1 MGTVCSQEGE
11 TFLIGKLDLCAKPP
25 DSNISQK
32 IYWGKVDRKYEKQNW
47 TILLTVSTTS
57 FSVAG
62 LTATF
67 TVGMSK
73 FDHRVV
79 TLLKSSDPE

>member
-11 TFLIGKLDLCAKPP
+11 TFLVGKLDLCAKPP
-25 DSNISQK
+25 DPISAK
-32 IYWGKVDRKYEKQNW
+32 DLLRKGRQEVWKKKNW

-79 TLLKSSDPE
+79 TLLKSSDPK